1 MNSEHGAPKCLVV
14 QSTGTAADNYVSVLK
29 ILLVPSDS
37 RWELTGTM
45 MEQDLFLVLN
55 VLSLFEKLSSTRVW
69 LHGPH
74 LLRELAL
81 AL

>member
-1 MNSEHGAPKCLVV
+1 MNSEHGAPKCLVS
-14 QSTGTAADNYVSVLK
+14 QSAGTAADNHVSVLK
-29 ILLVPSDS
+29 ILSVPSDS
-37 RWELTGTM
+37 RWELTGMM

-55 VLSLFEKLSSTRVW
+55 VLRLFEKLSSTRVS